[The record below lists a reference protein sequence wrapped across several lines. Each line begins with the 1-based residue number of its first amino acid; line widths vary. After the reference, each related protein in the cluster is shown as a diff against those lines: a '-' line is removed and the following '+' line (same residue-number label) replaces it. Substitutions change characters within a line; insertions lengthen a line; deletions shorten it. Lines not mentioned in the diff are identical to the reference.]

1 MKDVESHMV
10 ADSSKRETT
19 EVPGASGNRPGYT
32 EFVAENVDDLKR
44 DLSSRQI
51 QMMTIGGTIGTALFV
66 SIGWGLIQGGPG
78 SLLIGFL
85 LYASFMACVNS
96 CMAEVSGTR

>member
-1 MKDVESHMV
+1 MPYDKAMGCSDTA
-10 ADSSKRETT
+10 AD
-19 EVPGASGNRPGYT
+19 GQGYT
-32 EFVAENVDDLKR
+32 EEYVSDNVDDLQRK
-44 DLSSRQI
+44 LGSRQI

-85 LYASFMACVNS
+85 LYASFLGCTNN
-96 CMAEVSGTR
+96 CMAEVSMAA